1 MASGYAFDR
10 FRLDPDDRRLTEDGR
25 PVELNARYFD
35 ALALLV
41 RSEGQLVPK
50 DRFMSEVW
58 SGIPV
63 TDEALTQCIRTL
75 RRLLG
80 DEAGR
85 PRFIETVPKHG
96 YRFIAPVDTPAVRMV
111 EPGSSSWPRFVAI
124 AIGGVIGGG
133 IAGIVGGLAYGLA
146 GASDSLEPGS
156 GAISV
161 LLVLLSVT
169 VLVGVIGAAGV
180 SLGVAAA
187 SYARPRSLLWS
198 VTGGAAGGFLVGA
211 FGRLLGMDAF
221 GLLVGQSPG
230 NITGGSEGLVL
241 GAATGLATWL
251 AARFGSVQRAAISA
265 AVCGAAA
272 GLLISILG
280 GRLML
285 GSLDLLTRHLPK
297 SRLRLDAISAIF
309 GEHGFGAI
317 TRTATSMLEA
327 GVFVA
332 SVAAAI
338 EIARRRLPPAKS
350 GVDQ

>member
-10 FRLDPDDRRLTEDGR
+10 FKLDPDDRRLTEHGQ
-25 PVELNARYFD
+25 PVDLNARYFD

-50 DRFMSEVW
+50 DRFMAEVW

-96 YRFIAPVDTPAVRMV
+96 YRFIAQV
-111 EPGSSSWPRFVAI
+111 EASGVKPINREKTSPDWWRFVSTAT
-124 AIGGVIGGG
+124 AGVLGGG
-133 IAGIVGGLAYGLA
+133 FAGIIGGLAYGLA
-146 GASDSLEPGS
+146 GASDRLEPGS
-156 GAISV
+156 GAISL

-187 SYARPRSLLWS
+187 SFARPKSFPWS
-198 VTGGAAGGFLVGA
+198 VAGGAAGGFLVGA
-211 FGRLLGMDAF
+211 FGRLLGIDAF

-230 NITGGSEGLVL
+230 NITGGSEGLAL
-241 GAATGLATWL
+241 GAAVGLGAWL
-251 AARFGSVQRAAISA
+251 SGRSGSIRLGALGAAA
-265 AVCGAAA
+265 CGVAA
-272 GLLISILG
+272 GLLISLLG

-285 GSLDLLTRHLPK
+285 GSLDLLTSHLPR
-297 SRLRLDAISAIF
+297 SRLQLDGISAIF
-309 GEHGFGAI
+309 GEHGFGAV
-317 TRTATSMLEA
+317 TRAATAMLEG

-332 SVAAAI
+332 SVVAAI
-338 EIARRRLPPAKS
+338 EIARQRMPS